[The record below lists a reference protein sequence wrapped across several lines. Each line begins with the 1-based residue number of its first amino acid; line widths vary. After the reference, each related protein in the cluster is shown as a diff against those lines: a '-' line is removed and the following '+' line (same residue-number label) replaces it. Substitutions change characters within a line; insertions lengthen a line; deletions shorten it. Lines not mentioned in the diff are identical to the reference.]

1 MRRVRATQDEEEG
14 DPDYEDENED
24 EPIEPVRR
32 CTYSQCNK
40 GCFNEESLWR
50 HVSIAIRVLCTAPV
64 FKTADALRSS
74 EHTTLRGYATQL
86 SVLRACAT
94 QLSVL
99 RVPARRVLCTALL
112 CKTFDALRSSEH
124 TTLRGYATQLSAL
137 RVHATQLIFHCHMH
151 REGRDHSSN
160 AEAVDV
166 QLVDAQAVVEQGRKV
181 GVVVRKFSNGF
192 IIKTIVFHPRIRIP
206 RIPGISLML
215 RGLLQRETETNEGF
229 FIKNTD
235 VSLKILKFNDTT
247 IFY

>member
-99 RVPARRVLCTALL
+99 RMPARRVLFTALV
-112 CKTFDALRSSEH
+112 CKTFDALRFQSIHPEGVRDATLCFACACDTVNSS
-124 TTLRGYATQLSAL
+124 LP
-137 RVHATQLIFHCHMH
+137 HA
-151 REGRDHSSN
+151 
-160 AEAVDV
+160 
-166 QLVDAQAVVEQGRKV
+166 QGGK
-181 GVVVRKFSNGF
+181 G
-192 IIKTIVFHPRIRIP
+192 PQ
-206 RIPGISLML
+206 
-215 RGLLQRETETNEGF
+215 LQRGGGGRAAGGRASGGGTRKESRGGG
-229 FIKNTD
+229 
-235 VSLKILKFNDTT
+235 
-247 IFY
+247 